1 MHTQLSVIGTS
12 GCSLRYGAFTHKADG
27 PAQSTSPSPL
37 IPHKWCAVRLAG
49 NRSPVQLC
57 LNVFNPVYPSSVSI
71 QFEKNCIYI
80 KISYRIIPI
89 PHFTLRVNA
98 FVFSN
103 FYLGSVMNIKQ
114 LRALREVMLTGS
126 VSKAAKN
133 LYRTQ
138 PAVSAQISTLEK
150 EVGLKLF
157 DRIDGRLQPVPEAEY
172 VLEKTME
179 ILDNIDEVEQSL
191 LNIKSLEVGDINI
204 VSMLGPS
211 IFLIPQ
217 ITSDFLKDKEHI
229 NLSLLSYNSHKT
241 QELLSTQKFDVGI
254 IDFQDEQYQN
264 SSLVHH
270 DLLQYKC
277 LCAVPADDPLAEKPF
292 IDIKDLNGK
301 AMAMLQDD
309 HSVTKQLKNAFRKHG
324 LKLKRRIKTQYFI
337 PQLTFVE
344 QGLAYAIID
353 PLTVTGYQLYRKQL
367 GSIAFVPFAPTITS
381 TISIV
386 TPTKRP
392 LSKVATAFVEHL
404 KKELSVLQ

>member
-1 MHTQLSVIGTS
+1 
-12 GCSLRYGAFTHKADG
+12 
-27 PAQSTSPSPL
+27 
-37 IPHKWCAVRLAG
+37 
-49 NRSPVQLC
+49 
-57 LNVFNPVYPSSVSI
+57 
-71 QFEKNCIYI
+71 
-80 KISYRIIPI
+80 
-89 PHFTLRVNA
+89 
-98 FVFSN
+98 
-103 FYLGSVMNIKQ
+103 MNIKQ

-133 LYRTQ
+133 LFRTQ
-138 PAVSAQISTLEK
+138 PTVSAQISSLEK

-157 DRIDGRLQPVPEAEY
+157 DRVDGRLQPVPEAEY

-191 LNIKSLEVGDINI
+191 VNIKNLEAGDINV
-204 VSMLGPS
+204 VSMLSPS

-217 ITSDFLKDKEHI
+217 LASDFLKDKEHV

-254 IDFQDEQYQN
+254 MDFQDEQYQN

-270 DLLQYKC
+270 DPMYFKC
-277 LCAVPADDPLAEKPF
+277 LCAVPADDPLAKKSF
-292 IDIKDLNGK
+292 IDIKDLDGK
-301 AMAMLQDD
+301 ALAMLQDA
-309 HSVTKQLKNAFRKHG
+309 HSVSKQLNSIFRKHG

-344 QGLAYAIID
+344 QGLAYAIVD
-353 PLTVTGYQLYRKQL
+353 PLTVNSYHLYRKQL
-367 GSIAFVPFAPTITS
+367 GSIAFIPFAPTITS
-381 TISIV
+381 AISIV

-392 LSKVATAFVEHL
+392 LSKVATMFVEHL